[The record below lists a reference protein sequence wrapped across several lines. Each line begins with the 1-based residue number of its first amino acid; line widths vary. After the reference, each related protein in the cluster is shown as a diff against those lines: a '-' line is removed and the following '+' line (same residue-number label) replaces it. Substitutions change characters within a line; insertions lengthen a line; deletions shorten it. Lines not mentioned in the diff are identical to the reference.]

1 MRFLNNT
8 GWTVASTMFLTMLVA
23 CGDDS
28 SSNSVSKVYVSE
40 VSSSSNST
48 GFSSSSVSD
57 ESEENEIESAG
68 SEHESEKNSLKDLRD
83 GQVYKTVKI
92 GNQEWMAENLNYN
105 AYGSVCYGEDNVNCG
120 KYGRLYTWGG
130 AMDSS
135 NTKCGYGGGD
145 GCSALMAS
153 VNASKKVQGICPS
166 GSHLPSYEEMQTMI
180 SFVGGG
186 DVTTDGA
193 ATAGTALKAKSGWD
207 KGNGE
212 DAYGFSALPAGRWQ
226 NGYDGSFE
234 NVGEMTGFWSTNFDE
249 YYGHVL
255 HVMSGAKV
263 EYWQAPK
270 QLGYSV
276 RCIVDQVD

>member
-1 MRFLNNT
+1 MNKYLVNVSTSGT
-8 GWTVASTMFLTMLVA
+8 GAA
-23 CGDDS
+23 
-28 SSNSVSKVYVSE
+28 
-40 VSSSSNST
+40 
-48 GFSSSSVSD
+48 
-57 ESEENEIESAG
+57 
-68 SEHESEKNSLKDLRD
+68 
-83 GQVYKTVKI
+83 
-92 GNQEWMAENLNYN
+92 
-105 AYGSVCYGEDNVNCG
+105 NV
-120 KYGRLYTWGG
+120 T
-130 AMDSS
+130 
-135 NTKCGYGGGD
+135 
-145 GCSALMAS
+145 
-153 VNASKKVQGICPS
+153 
-166 GSHLPSYEEMQTMI
+166 
-180 SFVGGG
+180 
-186 DVTTDGA
+186 